1 VGARRTRAPA
11 EDAAA
16 ASGSRARTSTSKE
29 CVRGTHLRK
38 GILLRRL
45 WEEIQALMKITMIM
59 MMNAEPIAKAKYI
72 T

>member
-1 VGARRTRAPA
+1 MLPPP
-11 EDAAA
+11 
-16 ASGSRARTSTSKE
+16 
-29 CVRGTHLRK
+29 HLRK